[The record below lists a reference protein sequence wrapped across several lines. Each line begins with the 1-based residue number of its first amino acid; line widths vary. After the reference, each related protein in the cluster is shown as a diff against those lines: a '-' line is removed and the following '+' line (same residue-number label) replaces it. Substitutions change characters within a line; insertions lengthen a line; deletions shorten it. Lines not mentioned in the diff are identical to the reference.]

1 MDVTASVD
9 YSQTLNLFS
18 ILNFGWFAG
27 TRCGGQIIVKRKPME
42 TRLSVLP
49 FLFLIMISCTPQS
62 ENTSQDGEVSEAKPE
77 GISTAPFGK
86 LKDGTPVSLYTMT
99 NGKGMTMKVMNYG
112 GIITSLEVP
121 DKNGKPVD
129 VILGYDSLAAYE
141 KQNPFFGALVGRY
154 GNRIGKGKF
163 TLDGKEYTLVQNNN
177 GNHLHGGTKGFD
189 KVVWNIEEIPS
200 DDGVALKLSYLSK
213 DMEEGYPGNLNTE
226 VIYTLTKDNTVKFD
240 YTATTDKKTIVNL
253 TQHTYFNL
261 NGGKADILAHEIA
274 INADSFLAVDEA
286 LIPTGEIKP
295 VANTPFDFRKPVAIG
310 ARINTQ
316 DEQIKFGKGY
326 DHCWVINGEGLKQ
339 TAIVYDSISGIE
351 MTVQTTEPGVQFY
364 TGNFLNG
371 SLTGKNN
378 VVYKQRTGFCLETQH
393 FPDSPNKKEFPSVV
407 LEPGQTYKSTTSYRF
422 SLR

>member
-1 MDVTASVD
+1 
-9 YSQTLNLFS
+9 
-18 ILNFGWFAG
+18 
-27 TRCGGQIIVKRKPME
+27 ME

-49 FLFLIMISCTPQS
+49 FLFLIMTSCTPQPENASQEGESS
-62 ENTSQDGEVSEAKPE
+62 EFAPK
-77 GISTAPFGK
+77 GIAVAPFGK
-86 LKDGTPVSLYTMT
+86 LKDGTPISLYTMS
-99 NGKGMTMKVMNYG
+99 NGKGITMKVMNYG

-121 DKNGKPVD
+121 DKTGKLVD

-177 GNHLHGGTKGFD
+177 GNHLHGGTRGFD
-189 KVVWNIEEIPS
+189 KVAWKIEEVPS
-200 DDGVALKLSYLSK
+200 DEGVALKLSYLSK

-226 VIYTLTKDNTVKFD
+226 VIYTLTEDNTVRFD
-240 YTATTDKKTIVNL
+240 YKATTDKKTIVNL

-261 NGGKADILAHEIA
+261 NGGKNDILGHEVA
-274 INADSFLAVDEA
+274 INADHIVAVDEQ
-286 LIPTGEIKP
+286 LIPTGELRP
-295 VANTPFDFRKPVAIG
+295 VENTPFDFRKPVAIG
-310 ARINTQ
+310 ARINAE

-326 DHCWVINGEGLKQ
+326 DHCWVLNGEGFRQ
-339 TAIVYDSISGIE
+339 AAVAYDSITGIE
-351 MTVQTTEPGVQFY
+351 MTLRTTEPGVQFY

-371 SLTGKNN
+371 SLTGKGN
-378 VVYKQRTGFCLETQH
+378 VVYNQRTGFCLETQH

-407 LEPGQTYKSTTSYRF
+407 LEPGQTYSTQTSYQF